1 MNLVRERRVL
11 RFEPPRKRTMVCMI
25 VHNVLT
31 GAAKEH
37 SFELCE
43 ETIVDDCE
51 AAALR
56 FASDLLE

>member
-1 MNLVRERRVL
+1 
-11 RFEPPRKRTMVCMI
+11 MI